1 MDEPRNIAFDFG
13 KNWREFS
20 DNALDQERFASAFES
35 LGQLIPPGR
44 LKGATFLDVG
54 CGSGIFA
61 IAASIAG
68 ARKVIG
74 IDVSK
79 ASIET
84 CADNMRKFGGQR
96 DIVFYHKSIFDPDV
110 TQLGK
115 FDIVYS
121 WGVLHHTGNMY
132 KAIDIASD
140 LAGPGSLFV
149 VALYNRHWSCGMWK
163 RIKWLYNRVQGFAQ
177 RLMVWFFFIV
187 IALAKLVVTRRNPF
201 RGKRRGMSFYYDVV
215 DWIGGYPYE
224 YASKEEVIDYMRN
237 KGFECI
243 RFVKPA
249 VPTGCN
255 EFVFE
260 KTTALD

>member
-1 MDEPRNIAFDFG
+1 MAEPKNVAFDFG

-20 DNALDQERFASAFES
+20 DKALDDCRFASAFAS
-35 LGQLIPPGR
+35 LEELMPAGR
-44 LKGATFLDVG
+44 LKGATFLDIG

-79 ASIET
+79 TSIET
-84 CADNMRKFGGQR
+84 SISNMQKFAPQS
-96 DIVFYHKSIFDPDV
+96 DITFYHKSIFDADV
-110 TQLGK
+110 AQMGR

-121 WGVLHHTGNMY
+121 WGALHHTGDMRR
-132 KAIDIASD
+132 AIDIACD
-140 LAGPGSLFV
+140 LAGPGSLLV
-149 VALYNRHWSCGMWK
+149 LAIYNKHWSCGMWK
-163 RIKWLYNRVQGFAQ
+163 RIKWFYNHVPGFIQ
-177 RLMVWFFFIV
+177 QVMVWGFYFV
-187 IALAKLVVTRRNPF
+187 IATAKLVVTRRNPF
-201 RGKRRGMSFYYDVV
+201 RRKRRGMSFYYDVV
-215 DWIGGYPYE
+215 DWLGGYPYE
-224 YASKEEVIDYMRN
+224 YATKEEVTNYVKN

-243 RFVKPA
+243 KFVAPA

-260 KTTALD
+260 KRAAVS